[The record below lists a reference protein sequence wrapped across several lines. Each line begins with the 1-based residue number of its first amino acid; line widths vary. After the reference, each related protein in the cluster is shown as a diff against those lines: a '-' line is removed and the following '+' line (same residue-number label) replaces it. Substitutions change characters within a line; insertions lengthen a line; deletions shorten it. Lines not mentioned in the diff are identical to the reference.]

1 MDRAEKA
8 LELRR
13 KGYNCA
19 QSVVCAFSDTV
30 DVEEEVLF
38 KIAEGFGT
46 GMGGMQHTCGAVIG
60 AVMLNGLLNSSGKAN
75 SGSLGK
81 TLGVSRQLT
90 QAFQERSGS
99 TVCKE
104 LKGTETGKML
114 CSCNDC
120 IVEATKLIEE
130 MLI

>member
-1 MDRAEKA
+1 MDRTEKA

-19 QSVVCAFSDTV
+19 QSVVCAFSDDADV
-30 DVEEEVLF
+30 DEEVLF

-46 GMGGMQHTCGAVIG
+46 GMGGMQQACGAIVG
-60 AVMLNGLLNSSGKAN
+60 AVMLNGLLNSSGEAN
-75 SGSLGK
+75 TGSLAK

-90 QAFQERSGS
+90 QAFHERNGS

-104 LKGTETGKML
+104 LKGTETGKAL
-114 CSCNDC
+114 RSCNDC
-120 IVEATKLIEE
+120 IAEATKLVEE
-130 MLI
+130 MVL

>member
-1 MDRAEKA
+1 MNRVERA

-13 KGYNCA
+13 NGYNCA
-19 QSVVCAFSDTV
+19 QSVVCAFPDAV

-46 GMGGMQHTCGAVIG
+46 GMGGMQHACGAVVG

-75 SGSLGK
+75 SGSLAK
-81 TLGVSRQLT
+81 TLRMSRQLT
-90 QAFQERSGS
+90 QTFEERNGS

-104 LKGTETGKML
+104 LKGTETGKVL
-114 CSCNDC
+114 SSCNDC
-120 IVEATKLIEE
+120 IVEAIKLVEE
-130 MLI
+130 MLF

>member
-1 MDRAEKA
+1 MNRVERA

-13 KGYNCA
+13 NGYNCA
-19 QSVVCAFSDTV
+19 QSVVCAFSDAV

-46 GMGGMQHTCGAVIG
+46 GMGGMQHACGAIVG

-75 SGSLGK
+75 SGSLAK
-81 TLGVSRQLT
+81 TLRMSRQLT
-90 QAFQERSGS
+90 QTFEERNGS

-104 LKGTETGKML
+104 LKGTETGKVL
-114 CSCNDC
+114 SSCNDC
-120 IVEATKLIEE
+120 IVEAIKLVEE
-130 MLI
+130 MLF

>member
-1 MDRAEKA
+1 MNRVERA

-13 KGYNCA
+13 NGYNCA
-19 QSVVCAFSDTV
+19 QSVVCAFSDAV

-46 GMGGMQHTCGAVIG
+46 GMGGMQHVCGAVVG

-75 SGSLGK
+75 SGSLAK
-81 TLGVSRQLT
+81 TLGMSRQLT
-90 QAFQERSGS
+90 QAFEERNGS

-104 LKGTETGKML
+104 LKGTETGKVL
-114 CSCNDC
+114 SSCNDC
-120 IVEATKLIEE
+120 IVEAIKLVEE
-130 MLI
+130 MLF

>member
-1 MDRAEKA
+1 MNRVERA

-13 KGYNCA
+13 NGYNCA
-19 QSVVCAFSDTV
+19 QSVVCAFSDAV

-46 GMGGMQHTCGAVIG
+46 GMGGMQHACGAVVG

-75 SGSLGK
+75 SGSLAK
-81 TLGVSRQLT
+81 TLRMSRQLT
-90 QAFQERSGS
+90 QTFEERNGS

-104 LKGTETGKML
+104 LKGTETGKVL
-114 CSCNDC
+114 SSCNDC
-120 IVEATKLIEE
+120 IVEAIKLVEE
-130 MLI
+130 MLF